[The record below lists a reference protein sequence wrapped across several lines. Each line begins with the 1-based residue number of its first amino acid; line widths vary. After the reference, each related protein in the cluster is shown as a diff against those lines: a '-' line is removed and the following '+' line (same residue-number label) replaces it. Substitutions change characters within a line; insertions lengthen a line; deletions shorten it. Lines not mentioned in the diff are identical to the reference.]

1 MQYELPSGPA
11 TGPATVTVSQ
21 LLRNVRDLLERRF
34 PLMWVRGEL
43 SNLSR
48 APSGHCYFTLK
59 DDGAQV
65 DCVMFKSRFAA
76 LDWEPANGAQVEA
89 RALVSLYEPRGRFQ
103 LTVEARNTFPV
114 ESVHSP
120 ALAKLSAPS
129 TTTPG
134 PCAWITNGVPAA
146 PEAGTVTCSR

>member
-1 MQYELPSGPA
+1 MRISVGSVSPPTAMQYELPSDPA
-11 TGPATVTVSQ
+11 TRPTAVITVSQ
-21 LLRNVRDLLERRF
+21 LLRNVRDTLERRF

-89 RALVSLYEPRGRFQ
+89 RALVSLYRTGEIDPIFQ
-103 LTVEARNTFPV
+103 RW
-114 ESVHSP
+114 
-120 ALAKLSAPS
+120 LAPYGK
-129 TTTPG
+129 PG
-134 PCAWITNGVPAA
+134 PLLHAMFYLNTL
-146 PEAGTVTCSR
+146 PE

>member
-11 TGPATVTVSQ
+11 TRSAAVVTVSQ
-21 LLRNVRDLLERRF
+21 LLRNVRDTLERRF

-65 DCVMFKSRFAA
+65 DCVMFKFCFAA
-76 LDWEPANGAQVEA
+76 LGWEPANGAQVEA
-89 RALVSLYEPRGRFQ
+89 RALVSLYSRAAASSSRWRRC
-103 LTVEARNTFPV
+103 ARPGWV
-114 ESVHSP
+114 R
-120 ALAKLSAPS
+120 S
-129 TTTPG
+129 TSGSCT
-134 PCAWITNGVPAA
+134 
-146 PEAGTVTCSR
+146 